1 MKKYYNETTNE
12 WYIEGQ
18 SVTRSINGGLFSGIP
33 TEEQLVEWGYEEWVE
48 PTPPEP
54 TEEELLEGAKSEKL
68 MELEAYDNSD
78 AVNSFT
84 IGGQQMWLTREER
97 KELESQI
104 NAHKKKERSNMTR
117 WFGGKDYTFPIA
129 VWERMLDDLLIYAGD
144 ALNVTEGHKAAI
156 NALATVEEVEG
167 YDFKVGY
174 PEKIAFNVNA
184 V

>member
-1 MKKYYNETTNE
+1 MTHSTD
-12 WYIEGQ
+12 
-18 SVTRSINGGLFSGIP
+18 SMLFSGVP
-33 TEEQLVEWGYEEWVE
+33 TEEQLSEWGFEEWVE
-48 PTPPEP
+48 PEP
-54 TEEELLEGAKSEKL
+54 TEEELLERAKNEKI

-104 NAHKKKERSNMTR
+104 NAHKKKERANMTR

-156 NALATVEEVEG
+156 NALTTGEEVEG